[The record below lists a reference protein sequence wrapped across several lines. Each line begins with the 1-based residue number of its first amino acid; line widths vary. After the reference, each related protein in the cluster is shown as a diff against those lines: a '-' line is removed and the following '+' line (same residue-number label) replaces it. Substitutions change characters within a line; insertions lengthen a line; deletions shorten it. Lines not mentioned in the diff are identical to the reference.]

1 MATTRR
7 STARGVRTL
16 VILAAVLSGLI
27 VGIIVISASGGDK
40 RPTVYKP
47 FKAGFAVRIIE
58 RIDQDGP
65 IFYRDLGDGP
75 NSFYLDL
82 ENEDLVAL
90 HYVPPG
96 GDEGCVVQYDY
107 EDDRRY
113 EDCEGRAVDPKTL
126 NRFPVTL
133 EGKDDEV
140 YVDLR
145 RFESLG
151 TPVPNR

>member
-1 MATTRR
+1 MVTARR
-7 STARGVRTL
+7 RQPRGVRAL
-16 VILAAVLSGLI
+16 VILAAIVSGLV

-40 RPTVYKP
+40 RETVYRP

-65 IFYRDLGDGP
+65 IFYGDLGEGP

-90 HYVPPG
+90 HFVPPG
-96 GDEGCVVQYDY
+96 GDLDCVVQYDY
-107 EDDRRY
+107 EGDRRY
-113 EDCEGRAVDPKTL
+113 EDCDGRAVDPATL

-133 EGKDDEV
+133 EGKDDV
-140 YVDLR
+140 VFVDLR
-145 RFESLG
+145 KF
-151 TPVPNR
+151 TK